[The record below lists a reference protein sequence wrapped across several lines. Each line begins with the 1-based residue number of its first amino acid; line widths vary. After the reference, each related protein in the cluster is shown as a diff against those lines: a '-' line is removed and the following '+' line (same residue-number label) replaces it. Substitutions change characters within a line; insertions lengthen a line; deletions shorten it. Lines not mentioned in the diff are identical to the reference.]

1 MTLIFLITE
10 MLHVFSQRLI
20 KRLVFFTSGNP
31 ERMLSHWRSLPTWRF
46 RKLINGTVAL
56 AADINNDCSGKE
68 DAVLPSAGGHTGVH
82 CSYLC

>member
-1 MTLIFLITE
+1 MTLILFLITE

-31 ERMLSHWRSLPTWRF
+31 ERMLSHWRSFPMWRF
-46 RKLINGTVAL
+46 RKLTNGTVAV

-68 DAVLPSAGGHTGVH
+68 VAILPSAGGNTG
-82 CSYLC
+82 